1 MSFPRQS
8 WTKIVDNFTKLSKIC
23 FSMIC
28 FTANFWKFFSTYAKS
43 YLSDGRLGTLY
54 QIQAFQE

>member
-1 MSFPRQS
+1 ME
-8 WTKIVDNFTKLSKIC
+8 
-23 FSMIC
+23 C

-43 YLSDGRLGTLY
+43 YLSDGRLGTPY

>member
-1 MSFPRQS
+1 MSFPGQS

-23 FSMIC
+23 FYMEC

-43 YLSDGRLGTLY
+43 YLSDGRLGTPY